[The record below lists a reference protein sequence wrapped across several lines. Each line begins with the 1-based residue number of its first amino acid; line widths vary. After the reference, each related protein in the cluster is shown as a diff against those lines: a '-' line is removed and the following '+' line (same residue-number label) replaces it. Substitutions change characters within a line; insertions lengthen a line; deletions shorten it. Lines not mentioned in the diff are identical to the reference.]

1 MGCSFHSSV
10 HWPQQLKGSCDSWL
24 PGPARSLCILCPA
37 LKLSKSA
44 GCPQIL
50 PLRWVLC
57 HSCGKRGLCC
67 EACKFLGYILGR
79 NTSALRFSSF
89 SIYFELLFL
98 SQLPSIHTSGLGSR
112 TVCAFSKTIRG
123 KPQRIHSASFP
134 LLAGGK
140 KSTSYSVCEEIVLT
154 NMAYSLPLWFSCGL
168 FSFSNQALDIQNQF
182 FRFKTVLKNNISF
195 SLILCHAIQK
205 CFGF

>member
-10 HWPQQLKGSCDSWL
+10 HWPQQLKGSCDPWR

-44 GCPQIL
+44 GYPQIL

-79 NTSALRFSSF
+79 NTSALRFISF
-89 SIYFELLFL
+89 SVYFELLFL

-112 TVCAFSKTIRG
+112 TVCAFSKTIHG
-123 KPQRIHSASFP
+123 KPQHIHSASFP

-140 KSTSYSVCEEIVLT
+140 KVLLILFVKKLF
-154 NMAYSLPLWFSCGL
+154 LPTWHILCHSGFSCGL
-168 FSFSNQALDIQNQF
+168 FSFSN
-182 FRFKTVLKNNISF
+182 
-195 SLILCHAIQK
+195 
-205 CFGF
+205 